1 MLARSYRG
9 PGQTRREEQQWEE
22 WEATPAHV
30 DAAPDDVFAAV
41 TDIAGIP
48 EWNDRIQR
56 VVMAPDALQADAEWL
71 VELKILGQRFQSR
84 RRVLDIDPVARRF
97 RYRSKPEGDP
107 DFAIW
112 TWEIAPESGGSR
124 VRVSWDLNPLQLANR
139 LFWVRGRSRGL
150 RKELPSS
157 LAALEAFIKARSG
170 AR

>member
-1 MLARSYRG
+1 MGRVGSHTG
-9 PGQTRREEQQWEE
+9 
-22 WEATPAHV
+22 HV

-41 TDIAGIP
+41 TDIAGLP

-56 VVMAPDALQADAEWL
+56 AVMEPDALERDAEWL

-84 RRVLDIDPVARRF
+84 SRVLDIDPVARRF
-97 RYRSKPEGDP
+97 RYRSNPEGDP

-139 LFWVRGRSRGL
+139 VFWVRVRSRGL
-150 RKELPSS
+150 KKELPSS
-157 LAALEAFIKARSG
+157 LAALESFIKARSG